1 MRGKLLVLFVCLIA
15 AQAGCANDGD
25 LKKTAGVINIENTT
39 FYEDAD
45 VTATTINNYIM
56 EELENSCSDI
66 ILKRIEKPPE
76 ADSQKI
82 TFAGRSMGANVLV
95 TGELTDIRG
104 VEEELGFWFFESVV
118 YYAETHVVIA
128 IYDTET
134 ASRLLLA
141 SFEDEIEIEK
151 NQFESL
157 LSKTA
162 SGNLPDVTQSL
173 KNLAE
178 RISEEVCSKIKDEPF
193 KTYISNVDG
202 DIVKVVS
209 GSNVGLAEG
218 VKLIVYGVQ
227 DDIKG
232 SAGEVFYFP
241 GPEIGEIEI
250 SSVTPE
256 NSEGRIISGKVDTI
270 NACVKEKK
278 NDCWFWSI
286 W

>member
-1 MRGKLLVLFVCLIA
+1 MIGKLLVLFTCLIA
-15 AQAGCANDGD
+15 AQAASANDGD
-25 LKKTAGVINIENTT
+25 FKKTAGVINIENST

-45 VTATTINNYIM
+45 ITAATINNYIM
-56 EELENSCSDI
+56 EELENSCPDI
-66 ILKRIEKPPE
+66 ILERIEKPPE
-76 ADSQKI
+76 ADNQKI
-82 TFAGRSMGANVLV
+82 TFAGRSAGANVLV
-95 TGELTDIRG
+95 TGELTDIRA
-104 VEEELGFWFFESVV
+104 VEEELGFWFFESIV

-151 NQFESL
+151 DQFEAL

-178 RISEEVCSKIKDEPF
+178 RISEEVCSTIKDEPF

-209 GSNVGLAEG
+209 GSNAGLAEG

-227 DDIKG
+227 EDIKG
-232 SAGEVFYFP
+232 GAGEVFYFP

-256 NSEGRIISGKVDTI
+256 NSEGRIISGKVDAI

-278 NDCWFWSI
+278 GCWFWSI